1 MVQVLDTGIAHAEE
15 NMACDANLLADLDP
29 FGQPILHFYRWEGLS
44 ASFGHFVRLEKLVN
58 LDEAASHRVSFAKR
72 PTGGGLVFHIW
83 DFAFSFLM
91 PASHNLFSQ
100 NPLDNYR
107 FVNDLVLQAVAGT
120 FSLQGTPFLTEE
132 NFIAPSVE
140 CSHFCMARPTQYDVV
155 WQGMKI
161 AGAAQ
166 RKTKKG
172 YLHQGTISLAKPHL
186 PLLQKILRSES
197 AVLDAM
203 AAYTFAPLG
212 QYEKDSL
219 LEEARQLLQQRLME
233 KFMEKL

>member
-1 MVQVLDTGIAHAEE
+1 MIQVLDTGIAHAEE
-15 NMACDANLLADLDP
+15 NMACDEKLLAGLDP
-29 FGQPILHFYRWEGLS
+29 FGSPILHFYRWEGL
-44 ASFGHFVRLEKLVN
+44 AATFGHFVRLEKLVN
-58 LDEAASHRVSFAKR
+58 LDEAASHQVSFAKR
-72 PTGGGLVFHIW
+72 PTGGGVVFHIW

-91 PASHNLFSQ
+91 PASHPGFSQ

-107 FVNDLVLQAVAGT
+107 FVNDLVLQAVSET
-120 FSLQGTPFLTEE
+120 FFLQETPFLIEE
-132 NFIAPSVE
+132 NFIPPSSE
-140 CSHFCMARPTQYDVV
+140 CTHFCMARPTQYDVV

-186 PLLQKILRSES
+186 PLLQKVLRSES
-197 AVLDAM
+197 SVLDAM

-212 QYEKDSL
+212 PYQNTSS
-219 LEEARQLLQQRLME
+219 LEETRKALQQSLTQ